1 MPRLSPEMP
10 LKLAS
15 SAFLLFSR
23 QGIRQVGV
31 EAIATQA
38 GVTKGSLYWHFQS
51 KQEVIHAACA
61 HYYRIYH
68 QRLASEIA
76 PCMDPVARI
85 ERAIRLSVRICLLD
99 RQNRIFT
106 LEIFTLSLYDKAIRQ
121 GWLEFYDSVRNQY
134 IAMLEEARA
143 AGQLS
148 FEDATRVAN
157 RLLESMEGAKLRA
170 LYEPR
175 ICSGPEEEL
184 IVQNLLSIAGI
195 SPKKKRRKR

>member
-1 MPRLSPEMP
+1 MP

-23 QGIRQVGV
+23 QGIRHVNM
-31 EAIATQA
+31 EAVAAQA

-61 HYYRIYH
+61 HYYRAYH
-68 QRLASEIA
+68 QRLAEEIA
-76 PCMDPVARI
+76 PCKDPVARL

-143 AGQLS
+143 ARQLLVK
-148 FEDATRVAN
+148 DATRVAN
-157 RLLESMEGAKLRA
+157 RLLESMEGVKLRA

-195 SPKKKRRKR
+195 SPRKKKGKR